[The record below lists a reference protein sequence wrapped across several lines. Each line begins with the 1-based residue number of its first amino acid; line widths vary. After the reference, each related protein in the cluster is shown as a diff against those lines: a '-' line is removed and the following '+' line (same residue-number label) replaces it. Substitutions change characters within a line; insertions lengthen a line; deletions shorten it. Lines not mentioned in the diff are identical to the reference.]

1 MIRKY
6 TRLDCV
12 VVFFVDARYMGDLL
26 IELKNKRI
34 ICSQKKK
41 IWWLH
46 EFIDCNRNA
55 DTTVG

>member
-34 ICSQKKK
+34 IVGVLDRGPQPTS
-41 IWWLH
+41 
-46 EFIDCNRNA
+46 EFELRVPNF
-55 DTTVG
+55 GW